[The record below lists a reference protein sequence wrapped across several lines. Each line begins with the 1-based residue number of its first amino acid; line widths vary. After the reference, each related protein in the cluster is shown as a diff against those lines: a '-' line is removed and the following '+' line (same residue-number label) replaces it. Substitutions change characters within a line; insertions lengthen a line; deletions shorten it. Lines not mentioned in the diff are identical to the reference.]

1 MHGELYNKM
10 DNDEEEARK
19 ARQRKILE
27 EERRRKERMREIGKR
42 HDEEIERKL
51 EKQIATFKAG
61 LEKFASEHKLEI
73 QQHAGFSDQFYHLC
87 AVMGVDPV
95 LCGVSRRAGSSRA
108 EEEAYHSSLGVAV
121 LDICSARST
130 FDGGLS
136 DLDVVVD
143 HIRKRIGSGGES
155 RAREHISGASGS
167 RTVSRDDVKAAI
179 KRLSILG
186 NGLGIV
192 TIGGKDFVKSLAAEF
207 STDCNVLLELFQKW
221 RGRMTRRDAM
231 DELRWSEQ
239 RVADAMTAL
248 VREGLV
254 MIDDPGEA
262 MPRLYWCLAVPY
274 EVSLAL

>member
-1 MHGELYNKM
+1 
-10 DNDEEEARK
+10 
-19 ARQRKILE
+19 
-27 EERRRKERMREIGKR
+27 
-42 HDEEIERKL
+42 
-51 EKQIATFKAG
+51 
-61 LEKFASEHKLEI
+61 
-73 QQHAGFSDQFYHLC
+73 
-87 AVMGVDPV
+87 MGVDPV
-95 LCGVSRRAGSSRA
+95 LCGVSRRAGSNRA
-108 EEEAYHSSLGVAV
+108 EEEVYYSSLGVAV
-121 LDICSARST
+121 LDICSARSA

-143 HIRKRIGSGGES
+143 HIRKRIGSGG
-155 RAREHISGASGS
+155 REHISGASGS
-167 RTVSRDDVKAAI
+167 RSVSKDDVKAAI

-192 TIGGKDFVKSLAAEF
+192 TIGGKEFVKSLAAEF

-231 DELRWSEQ
+231 DETGWSEQ

-274 EVSLAL
+274 DVSLAL

>member
-1 MHGELYNKM
+1 MN
-10 DNDEEEARK
+10 NDEEEGRK

-27 EERRRKERMREIGKR
+27 EERRRKERIREIGKR

-61 LEKFASEHKLEI
+61 LEKFASEHKTEI

-95 LCGVSRRAGSSRA
+95 LCGLSKGAGSNR
-108 EEEAYHSSLGVAV
+108 EEEEVYYSSLGVAV
-121 LDICSARST
+121 LDICSARSA

-136 DLDVVVD
+136 DLDVVVE
-143 HIRKRIGSGGES
+143 HIRKRIGSGGVES
-155 RAREHISGASGS
+155 RGREHVSRGSGS
-167 RTVSRDDVKAAI
+167 RAVSKDDVKAAI

-192 TIGGKDFVKSLAAEF
+192 TIGGKEFVKSLAAEF

-221 RGRMTRRDAM
+221 QGRMTRRDAM
-231 DELRWSEQ
+231 DELRWSDQ

-254 MIDDPGEA
+254 LIDDPGEA